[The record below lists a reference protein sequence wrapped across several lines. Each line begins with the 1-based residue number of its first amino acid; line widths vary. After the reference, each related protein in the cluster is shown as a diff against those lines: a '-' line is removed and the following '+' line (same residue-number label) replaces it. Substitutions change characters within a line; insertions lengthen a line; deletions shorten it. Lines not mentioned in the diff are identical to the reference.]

1 MGQPTKRILIIDDD
15 EQTLSVMSDLAS
27 FLGYHVKATTEALD
41 GVELLH
47 RETFDLVIV
56 DMIMPEV
63 GGLALSRVIRQEHPG
78 IPILAISGYYE
89 KLASSVRR
97 PDVDAILS
105 KPVTLEILR
114 ATLNDMFAEK
124 RN

>member
-15 EQTLSVMSDLAS
+15 ENVLSVMSDFAS
-27 FLGYHVKATTEALD
+27 FLGYHVKATTEGLD

-56 DMIMPEV
+56 DMIMPQV
-63 GGLALSRVIRQEHPG
+63 GGLALSRVIRQEHPE
-78 IPILAISGYYE
+78 IPILAISGYCE
-89 KLASSVRR
+89 ELVSSVRR

-105 KPVTLEILR
+105 KPIKLETFR